1 MVICPIHIDI
11 AVILSLGFRPQYIG
25 RGVQGLGRK
34 FTITYTTASRWH
46 SNEICRSRATV
57 GDWGGWSQIGQPMT
71 VPLRSPLEM
80 ITDPGGGSKRI
91 VYGNIGVGVG
101 RREIESGRG
110 IWLVD
115 YAAGE

>member
-1 MVICPIHIDI
+1 
-11 AVILSLGFRPQYIG
+11 
-25 RGVQGLGRK
+25 
-34 FTITYTTASRWH
+34 
-46 SNEICRSRATV
+46 
-57 GDWGGWSQIGQPMT
+57 MT